1 MEEESAVDD
10 YAERLLSEGATAV
23 VDEDTNYIM
32 ELPNWADEA
41 KIKS

>member
-1 MEEESAVDD
+1 MGEESAVEN
-10 YAERLLSEGATAV
+10 YANRLLSEGAKAV

-41 KIKS
+41 KIKT

>member
-1 MEEESAVDD
+1 MDEESAVEG
-10 YAERLLSEGATAV
+10 YANRLLSEGATAV

-41 KIKS
+41 KIKT